1 MTGHRLCI
9 VPVLALL
16 AAGCSDPGAGPTGGG
31 DVRGP
36 DGTSYA
42 TLAEAVAAA
51 APASV
56 ITVGEGDFTGRLEI
70 TKPLTLRGA
79 GPGTRLSARSRSD
92 RPSDDSAIL
101 VIRNTSG
108 LRLENLTVD
117 GGPDNGVLVRDSENI
132 ELVNV
137 ASTGHAEH
145 GLVVRGSRGVVVQGG
160 RFSDNGDDGIRV
172 RDGAADITV
181 NGAEAAGNAGSGI
194 RVRDSSGVSLAGN
207 TASGN
212 GEWGIRVENSGVVN
226 GGTLASDN
234 VLDGNTRGA
243 LRVE

>member
-1 MTGHRLCI
+1 M
-9 VPVLALL
+9 
-16 AAGCSDPGAGPTGGG
+16 
-31 DVRGP
+31 
-36 DGTSYA
+36 
-42 TLAEAVAAA
+42 
-51 APASV
+51 
-56 ITVGEGDFTGRLEI
+56 
-70 TKPLTLRGA
+70 
-79 GPGTRLSARSRSD
+79 
-92 RPSDDSAIL
+92 
-101 VIRNTSG
+101 
-108 LRLENLTVD
+108 
-117 GGPDNGVLVRDSENI
+117 
-132 ELVNV
+132 
-137 ASTGHAEH
+137 
-145 GLVVRGSRGVVVQGG
+145 QGG